1 MIVVPLIGL
10 AWHALWANKL
20 RSGLTLL
27 GVVVGFTSVMTI
39 ISALEGMMG
48 AIEDDLARLGP
59 TTFIV
64 QKWGIV
70 TSEEQWLEVAK
81 RKPFDRETGELIKEG
96 CELCETVAYA
106 TGTGTDNVRYRGQ
119 SIKDIRVQGTTA
131 DYVDIVDI
139 EVAEGRF
146 HSFEDDIY
154 RRHVAFIGDA
164 VRERLYEGLDPI
176 GRDVRIDGVKYT
188 VIGVAKKQGAMFG
201 DERDSFIIVPFETYT
216 KHYGFQGSRMNYFV
230 KAQSLETMDQAMD
243 EVRMV
248 LRAKRHVPYDKPD
261 DFAILTADNI
271 LEFLNSVTRM
281 FRMGLVGISSV
292 SVVVGG
298 IVVMNIMMV
307 SVTERTREIG
317 IRKSVGAKQSHI
329 LVQFL
334 FEALITTLSGGVIGI
349 LAGFLVAKSLVG
361 MINVD
366 ISPSALAITMGLTI
380 SIGIG
385 VIFGIYPAMKAARLD
400 PIKALSYE

>member
-1 MIVVPLIGL
+1 MIVLPLVGL

-39 ISALEGMMG
+39 ISALEGIMG
-48 AIEDDLARLGP
+48 AIEADLGRLGP

-70 TSEEQWLEVAK
+70 TSHEQWLEVSK
-81 RKPFDRETGELIKEG
+81 RKAFDRETGDLIRAG
-96 CELCETVAYA
+96 CDLCETVAYSA
-106 TGTGTDNVRYRGQ
+106 STATDNVRYRGQ
-119 SIKDIRVQGTTA
+119 SIKNIHILGTTA
-131 DYVDIVDI
+131 EYIDIVDV

-146 HSFEDDIY
+146 HSFEDDFY
-154 RRHVAFIGDA
+154 RRRVVFIGDA

-176 GRDVRIDGVKYT
+176 GRELRIDGVKYT
-188 VIGVAKKQGAMFG
+188 IVGVAKKQGSMMG
-201 DERDSFIIVPFETYT
+201 NQRDNFIVIPFETFT
-216 KHYGFQGSRMNYFV
+216 KHYGFQGSRLNFFV
-230 KAQSLETMDQAMD
+230 KAASLETMDQAMD

-248 LRAKRHVPYDKPD
+248 LRAKRQVPYDKPD

-271 LEFLNSVTRM
+271 LEFLNNVTRM

-317 IRKSVGAKQSHI
+317 IRKSVGARQSHI
-329 LVQFL
+329 LLQFL
-334 FEALITTLSGGVIGI
+334 FEALMTTLSGGLIGI
-349 LAGFLVAKSLVG
+349 IAGFLVAKSLVG
-361 MINVD
+361 MIDVD
-366 ISPSALAITMGLTI
+366 ISPSALAITMGLSI